1 MKYLIKVFLESKED
15 VIRDIEINSNKS
27 FEELHF
33 AIIDSLALD
42 KNEMASFYIT
52 NDNFELLK
60 EIPLYV
66 MNEEDRVTKSMKE
79 TTISSVLTEEGNQL
93 IYVYDFLNMWRFLV
107 QLHKC
112 EDKIVEQTMCI
123 HKIGKM
129 PKDAPKIQFEAEKEF
144 DPFEDAFDDSDE
156 FSDYE

>member
-15 VIRDIEINSNKS
+15 VIRDIEINSDKCL
-27 FEELHF
+27 EELHF
-33 AIIDSLALD
+33 SIIDSLALD

-60 EIPLYV
+60 EIPLYA
-66 MNEEDRVTKSMKE
+66 MNEEDRATKSMKE

-112 EDKIVEQTMCI
+112 EDKIVEQTICI
-123 HKIGKM
+123 HKIGTM
-129 PKDAPKIQFEAEKEF
+129 PKDAPEIQFEAKKEF

-156 FSDYE
+156 FSDHE